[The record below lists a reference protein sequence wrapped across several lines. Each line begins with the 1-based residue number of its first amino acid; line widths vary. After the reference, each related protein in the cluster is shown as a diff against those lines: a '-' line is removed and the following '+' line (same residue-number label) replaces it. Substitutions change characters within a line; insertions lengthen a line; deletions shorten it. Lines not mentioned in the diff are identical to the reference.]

1 MKKILK
7 RKLWGGLSLCFA
19 ALFVLVSG
27 GYEIAMSQSGAI
39 NAMLKV
45 NTSAIAY
52 SDDPAYDYFGGNFR
66 QGRYVG
72 DYGDVKNKF
81 NAVAEEV
88 ESEGLVLLR
97 NKNDALP
104 LSKGERVSTLLSGS
118 YYFNYSTSGSGASSA
133 EGHATL
139 KQALEQAGLTV
150 NNDTWNYYA
159 GVSARD
165 SRLIGDASFDAM
177 SDSVKAS
184 LDGTTA
190 VAVVSRSAGEGSD
203 VPSANSDGH
212 DGSYL
217 SLSENELSVLEGLTE
232 LKTQNKVRKIIVLLN
247 TSATVQPDFLD
258 GLTTSKGKTFTID
271 VDACIWVGNVGSAGM
286 NAVAKTLV
294 GEYVPSG
301 KLSDTYAK
309 DNFSS
314 PASMQLKYNNVG
326 KKTARRFAQSYAGYS
341 EVGLK
346 ESNMYYGV
354 YTEGIYVGYRYYET
368 RYYDRV
374 IGRENTGDY
383 DYSADVAYPF
393 GYGLS
398 YTEFAYSN
406 LTVKESADKKSY
418 DISVTVSNVGDR
430 YNGKEVVEIY
440 LQKPYTAY
448 DVAHGVE
455 KAAVELVGYAK
466 TDVLYNTRE
475 TGADKPSEQTIT
487 VNVSKEKFKSYD
499 SENAKTYIADD
510 GNYYFAVG
518 NGAHEAVNNILA
530 YQKEIDRIAE
540 IDSGKM
546 IGTGDPAL
554 AEKVGFIHSGESFAV
569 STSRAGQKKA
579 RSTHMNANG
588 EYAEITNILDDANPN
603 KYLGKN
609 VMTFVTRS
617 NWLGTM
623 PDETVVIEARD
634 VFDGLQ
640 SNKPIKEDGEA
651 KMPAYEKANGI
662 TLSML
667 KGKSY
672 NDEKWDKLLDQMS
685 FKDQSYLI
693 SCGYYQTVV
702 IPSVGLPDTK
712 ASDGPTGIG
721 TSLGGLSFPSEGIWA
736 STFNDALVFKLG
748 EIFAEESLANGKQN
762 VYAPGVNIHRI
773 AFGGRSHE
781 YFSEDP
787 FLSGMISASE
797 IKGLQKKGVV
807 ATVKHF
813 VFNDEEDQRAGIS
826 VWLNEQEAREIMLA
840 AFEYALSP
848 DYGNGGSVMNSF
860 NRAGTSW
867 VGAYRSLMGIMSSE
881 WGFNGYCI
889 TDMAA
894 GPAGDYMTFQD
905 GIPCGTD
912 LFLGSGDGT
921 TLSGFEDNATFCVA
935 MREACHK
942 ILYTVGNYSV
952 AMNNISPDTAVEA
965 SSWWWRNLLIT
976 IDVIIGVAAAACVGL
991 WIASVVK
998 DRKEKQ

>member
-27 GYEIAMSQSGAI
+27 GYEIAMSQSGAV

-45 NTSAIAY
+45 NTSTIAY

-72 DYGDVKNKF
+72 DYEDVKNKF

-104 LSKGERVSTLLSGS
+104 LSKGEKVSTLLSGS

-133 EGHATL
+133 EGQTTL
-139 KQALEQAGLTV
+139 KKALEQAGLTV
-150 NNDTWNYYA
+150 NDDTWNYYA

-165 SRLIGDASFDAM
+165 SRLIGDAPFDAM

-232 LKTQNKVRKIIVLLN
+232 LKTQNKVKKIIVLLN
-247 TSATVQPDFLD
+247 TSATVQLDFLD

-518 NGAHEAVNNILA
+518 NGAHDAVNNILA

-546 IGTGDPAL
+546 IGTGDPSL
-554 AEKVGFIHSGESFAV
+554 AEKVGFIHSGESF
-569 STSRAGQKKA
+569 
-579 RSTHMNANG
+579 
-588 EYAEITNILDDANPN
+588 
-603 KYLGKN
+603 
-609 VMTFVTRS
+609 
-617 NWLGTM
+617 
-623 PDETVVIEARD
+623 
-634 VFDGLQ
+634 
-640 SNKPIKEDGEA
+640 
-651 KMPAYEKANGI
+651 
-662 TLSML
+662 
-667 KGKSY
+667 
-672 NDEKWDKLLDQMS
+672 
-685 FKDQSYLI
+685 
-693 SCGYYQTVV
+693 
-702 IPSVGLPDTK
+702 
-712 ASDGPTGIG
+712 
-721 TSLGGLSFPSEGIWA
+721 
-736 STFNDALVFKLG
+736 
-748 EIFAEESLANGKQN
+748 
-762 VYAPGVNIHRI
+762 
-773 AFGGRSHE
+773 
-781 YFSEDP
+781 
-787 FLSGMISASE
+787 
-797 IKGLQKKGVV
+797 
-807 ATVKHF
+807 
-813 VFNDEEDQRAGIS
+813 
-826 VWLNEQEAREIMLA
+826 
-840 AFEYALSP
+840 
-848 DYGNGGSVMNSF
+848 
-860 NRAGTSW
+860 
-867 VGAYRSLMGIMSSE
+867 SS
-881 WGFNGYCI
+881 
-889 TDMAA
+889 
-894 GPAGDYMTFQD
+894 
-905 GIPCGTD
+905 
-912 LFLGSGDGT
+912 
-921 TLSGFEDNATFCVA
+921 
-935 MREACHK
+935 
-942 ILYTVGNYSV
+942 
-952 AMNNISPDTAVEA
+952 
-965 SSWWWRNLLIT
+965 
-976 IDVIIGVAAAACVGL
+976 
-991 WIASVVK
+991 
-998 DRKEKQ
+998 